1 MNPSTLIYDQAAEA
15 ADYLSSYGSPLIGV
29 IQGTGLSRFAGQLVN
44 KFAIPYS
51 DIPHLSQSTVPTHES
66 VCTIGNVGSATV
78 IAFSGR
84 LHYYEGHSMNAVT
97 FPVRVMQLLGVKYLL
112 MSNAAGGLNPLY
124 AEGDL
129 VLVKDHI
136 NTFPE
141 NPLRDMN
148 DPRLGVTFPDLSEAY
163 SKTVR
168 STLSES
174 CEENHLSPLQGVYLG
189 LQGPSLETPAE
200 YRSYQKMG
208 ADLIGM
214 STVPEVIVA
223 NQAEIETGVLSVV
236 TNTFNPDRITI
247 TTIDDVIATAEA
259 VEPTVIKVIM
269 DTIYKLQEL

>member
-1 MNPSTLIYDQAAEA
+1 VNPSTLLYDQASEA

-29 IQGTGLSRFAGQLVN
+29 IQGTGLSRFSGQLVN

-51 DIPHLSQSTVPTHES
+51 DIPHLSQSSVPTHES
-66 VCTIGNVGSATV
+66 VCTIGNIGSATV

-84 LHYYEGHSMNAVT
+84 LHYYEGHTMSAVT

-129 VLVKDHI
+129 VIVRDHI

-141 NPLRDMN
+141 NPLRGLS

-163 SKTVR
+163 APSVR
-168 STLSES
+168 AVLRQS
-174 CEENHLSPLQGVYLG
+174 CKEYGLSPLQGIYLG

-200 YRSYQKMG
+200 YRYYKNMG

-223 NQAEIETGVLSVV
+223 NQANIETGVVSVV
-236 TNTFNPDRITI
+236 TNTYDPDRVTQ

-259 VEPTVIKVIM
+259 AEPNLIKVIV
-269 DTIYKLQEL
+269 DTIYQLQEL

>member
-1 MNPSTLIYDQAAEA
+1 MDSLSLYDRASQAA
-15 ADYLSSYGSPLIGV
+15 DSLSSYGSPLIGV

-44 KFAIPYS
+44 KFALPYDDIPY
-51 DIPHLSQSTVPTHES
+51 LSQSTVPTHES
-66 VCTIGNVGSATV
+66 VCTIGNIGSATV

-84 LHYYEGHSMNAVT
+84 LHYYEGHSMSAVT

-124 AEGDL
+124 TDGDL
-129 VLVKDHI
+129 VIVRDHI

-141 NPLRDMN
+141 NPLRGVN

-163 SKTVR
+163 AKSVR
-168 STLSES
+168 SALSQS
-174 CEENHLSPLQGVYLG
+174 CQENALSPLEGTYLG

-200 YRSYQKMG
+200 YRYYRQMG

-223 NQAEIETGVLSVV
+223 NQAGIETGVVSVV
-236 TNTFNPDRITI
+236 TNTFDADRVNK

-259 VEPTVIKVIM
+259 VEPTLIKVIT
-269 DTIYKLQEL
+269 DTIHKLQEI